1 MPRGMMLAAGRGT
14 RLGPLTDTLPK
25 PLLPVANT
33 PVMAH
38 GIACLRRLGITE
50 ICANVC
56 YRGEQ
61 IIAQFDDDPDLHLNW
76 LYEQEASGT
85 AGGMKGMQRFL
96 DGDRVVIIAGD
107 ALLDIDLAP
116 VYAAHCANGAF
127 ITLATVTVR
136 DPSCYGVVVTDA
148 QRRILRFQEK
158 PTSGTEISHQANT
171 GIYILEPEIFRMI
184 PAGAFCDFA
193 MDVFP
198 EVLRRGLP
206 FYAMP
211 VDGYWTDIGNPGDYL
226 QANLD
231 FLAGDIHINGCGT
244 RIGDNLVGE
253 DAVIAESRLSRCVV
267 GVGAVLPA
275 GCELTDCVV
284 WPHTELPEA
293 VVLSSTVITPHGSFR
308 VEGRTAIPLAE
319 YELPVAGN
327 R

>member
-1 MPRGMMLAAGRGT
+1 MMLAAGRGT

-61 IIAQFDDDPDLHLNW
+61 IIARFDDDPDLRVNW

-136 DPSCYGVVVTDA
+136 DPSCYGVVVTDSGG
-148 QRRILRFQEK
+148 RIQHFQEK
-158 PTSGTEISHQANT
+158 PAPGTEISHQANT
-171 GIYILEPEIFRMI
+171 GIYILEPEIFHMI
-184 PAGAFCDFA
+184 PAGAFYDFA
-193 MDVFP
+193 MHVFP

-206 FYAMP
+206 FYAVP

-231 FLAGDIHINGCGT
+231 FLSGGICIDGCGE
-244 RIGDNLVGE
+244 RIGDNLIG
-253 DAVIAESRLSRCVV
+253 DGAVTAGSRLSRCVV
-267 GVGAVLPA
+267 GAGAVLPA

-284 WPHTELPEA
+284 WPQTELPEA
-293 VVLSSTVITPHGSFR
+293 GIFSSAVITPHGSYR
-308 VEGRTAIPLAE
+308 IERRTAIPLAE
-319 YELPVAGN
+319 CEAGVASK